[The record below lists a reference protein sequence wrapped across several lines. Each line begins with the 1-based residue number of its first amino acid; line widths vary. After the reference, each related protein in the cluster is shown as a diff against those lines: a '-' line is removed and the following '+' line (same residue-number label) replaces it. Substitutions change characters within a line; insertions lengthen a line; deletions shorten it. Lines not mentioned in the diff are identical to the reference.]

1 MAKCHQPTTSQHVNV
16 NYLGVND
23 SKKISRYK
31 SCLFSYVI
39 ITVGFIL
46 GAFQIILV
54 VVLMVL
60 CNAKRKKKNIY
71 TKGLFGTG

>member
-1 MAKCHQPTTSQHVNV
+1 MIQ
-16 NYLGVND
+16 
-23 SKKISRYK
+23 KKISRYK
-31 SCLFSYVI
+31 SCVFSYVI

-60 CNAKRKKKNIY
+60 CNAKRKKRIY
-71 TKGLFGTG
+71 ILRGCLEQDRIL